1 MHELWPCRYR
11 RTAAGGWCCL
21 WLAAGQRYRAA
32 ELQASAATFYAS
44 SSLVRHHWVTR
55 VPRDSAR
62 TQRPARTCRLRV
74 HAVCT
79 RCALL
84 LAHCFLHCFL
94 RMTGWK
100 DTASVRTS
108 ASAPA
113 EILCGAAQML
123 PAAGV
128 GSRQA
133 TRESRVV
140 GARAPKRPVAAINKP
155 VPVVLGNHTR
165 HVLRGWALSADWR
178 RPGFRPDHEGCAAA
192 RQGMNRF
199 PLGCEI
205 WGVDG

>member
-1 MHELWPCRYR
+1 MHELWPYIDRYR
-11 RTAAGGWCCL
+11 RTATGGWCCL

-32 ELQASAATFYAS
+32 ELQASAATSYAS

-128 GSRQA
+128 GSRKP
-133 TRESRVV
+133 RESP
-140 GARAPKRPVAAINKP
+140 ASLAQ
-155 VPVVLGNHTR
+155 
-165 HVLRGWALSADWR
+165 
-178 RPGFRPDHEGCAAA
+178 A
-192 RQGMNRF
+192 RQSVLLR
-199 PLGCEI
+199 PLLSQVQ
-205 WGVDG
+205 WY